1 MATGSIPI
9 KKVYIDSRFKTK
21 DSKSNSE
28 FKYELVE
35 SVQLPD
41 KCCCFVDDVIIPVSW
56 YNIDETNRYIYVRRF
71 QDLNAQPNTD
81 KIVPIQVSNHT
92 PDSLTDAVQDALNTA
107 FGTSVFSV
115 SYDPRQLKLS
125 ITADSESEVKIFTDD
140 ELRGAND
147 WEGPAYNSS
156 NLMSANEV
164 LGNYTTQI
172 FTAPTF
178 ESGIV
183 DLRRVHNVYI
193 SSANLS
199 SFKTLGPRG
208 ECNIIKKVPVT
219 SEYGFTIIDN
229 IVVGHDWIDVSKQLL
244 KTLEFRLSDAYGRT
258 IDLRGMPIS
267 FSLVFIQQDD

>member
-35 SVQLPD
+35 SIQLPD
-41 KCCCFVDDVIIPVSW
+41 KCVAFIDDVIIPVSW
-56 YNIDETNRYIYVRRF
+56 YNIDENNRYLYIRRF
-71 QDLNAQPNTD
+71 QDLSNTKTD
-81 KIVPIQVSNHT
+81 RIVPIEVSNHT

-107 FGTSVFSV
+107 FGAGVFSV
-115 SYDPRQLKLS
+115 SYDPRKLKLS
-125 ITADSESEVKIFTDD
+125 ITAESQSEVKVFTDD
-140 ELRGAND
+140 ELRGVND

-156 NLMSANEV
+156 NLMSVNEV

-172 FTAPTF
+172 VTAQTF

-199 SFKTLGPRG
+199 TFKTLGPRG

-219 SEYGFTIIDN
+219 TEYGFTIIDN
-229 IVVGHDWIDVSKQLL
+229 IVVSHDWIDVSKQLL

-267 FSLVFIQQDD
+267 FSLIFMQQDD